1 MLPGKSGLE
10 DAVIGAVCFVVP
22 VLPGK
27 SGLEDAVIGAVCFVA
42 PVLPG
47 KSGLED
53 AVTAITLVELALSAC
68 VPR

>member
-1 MLPGKSGLE
+1 M
-10 DAVIGAVCFVVP
+10 P

-53 AVTAITLVELALSAC
+53 AVTAITFVELALSAC